1 MKRISTTHWI
11 SEFDSQGTCKEQVE
25 LGEIF
30 QVETLDCYGGK
41 IRTSEDLRSQVKVD
55 YLNPAVGPIEIKG
68 LLAGKIGK
76 IEVMDIEV
84 DSQGVMAIKPGYGP
98 LGDFVVSEDT
108 RILPIQNGKIHFT
121 EKLVFPVAPMIG
133 VIGFFPKEGSF
144 ETPLPGSHG
153 GNLDTKE
160 ICKGSEIYLP
170 VHQDGG
176 GLALG
181 DLHALMG
188 DGELYGAGVEVAG
201 RVTLRVTE
209 AELAFDL
216 REPLVIKGEDAYL
229 VITGTDFPD
238 ALDKGLKELVRILE
252 ITQGLS
258 FNDAYR
264 LTSLIADIR
273 ISQVVNELITIK
285 FKVPKKYFSM

>member
-1 MKRISTTHWI
+1 MKCISTTHWI

-25 LGEIF
+25 LGQVF

-41 IRTSEDLRSQVKVD
+41 IRTSEDLRSQVKVEC
-55 YLNPAVGPIEIKG
+55 LNPAVGPIEIKG
-68 LLAGKIGK
+68 LQVGKIGK
-76 IEVMDIEV
+76 IEILDIEV
-84 DSQGVMAIKPGYGP
+84 DYQGVMPIKPGYGP
-98 LGDFVVSEDT
+98 LGDLVISEDT
-108 RILPIQNGKIHFT
+108 RIVPIEKGKFQFT
-121 EKLVFPVAPMIG
+121 EKLVFSADPMIG
-133 VIGFFPKEGSF
+133 VIGFLPKEGSI

-160 ICKGSEIYLP
+160 IRKGSEVYLP
-170 VHQDGG
+170 VHHDGG
-176 GLALG
+176 GLAVG

-201 RVTLRVTE
+201 RVTLKVTQV
-209 AELAFDL
+209 ELAFDL
-216 REPLVIKGEDAYL
+216 REPLVVNSEDAYL
-229 VITGTDFPD
+229 VVTGKDFSD
-238 ALDKGLKELVRILE
+238 ALRKGMIELVRILE
-252 ITQGLS
+252 ITQELS

-285 FKVPKKYFSM
+285 FKVPKKYFGM